1 MIPIR
6 YVEPVFRPPSEAES
20 LILPV
25 TDGCSWNK
33 CTFCEMYTAP
43 QKKFL
48 ARSEDEV
55 LESIRMTG
63 QRYGSEIRR
72 VFLADGD
79 ALVLPTRRLIAILEA
94 IRTYMPAVR
103 RISSY
108 CLPRNLRKRS
118 QSEIDELA
126 AAGLKM
132 VYVGAES
139 GDDEVLAAVDKG
151 ETFETTREALDKLGT
166 AGITRSV
173 MILNGLG
180 GKALSMQHAENSARL
195 ANATQPEYLATL
207 VVSFPQGEERFRA
220 GFPGWEP
227 LDQHELFV
235 EMERFLS
242 LLELKRT
249 VFRSDHASN
258 WLVLKGTLGAD
269 KERLLQQVRQAIAA
283 PKLPACA
290 RPGRGDFNCRSFGA
304 LAVVKVL
311 KTRPGRRA
319 LWRRAGRPFIL
330 LYFKFENVILP
341 W

>member
-43 QKKFL
+43 QKQFR
-48 ARSEDEV
+48 ARTEEEV
-55 LESIRMTG
+55 IESIRQTAE
-63 QRYGSEIRR
+63 RYGDQVRR

-79 ALVLPTRRLIAILEA
+79 ALVLPTRRLLVILEA

-108 CLPRNLRKRS
+108 CLPRNLLKKS
-118 QSEIDELA
+118 QEEINQLA

-139 GDDEVLAAVDKG
+139 GDDAVLTAVNKG
-151 ETFETTREALDKLGT
+151 ESFDSTRQALDKLGE

-180 GKALSMQHAENSARL
+180 GKVWTRQHAENSARL
-195 ANATQPEYLATL
+195 ANLTQPEFLATL
-207 VVSFPQGEERFRA
+207 VVSFPKGEERFRA
-220 GFPGWEP
+220 GFPDWEP
-227 LDQHELFV
+227 LDQHSLFV
-235 EMERFLS
+235 EMEQFLS
-242 LLELKRT
+242 ALDLRRT

-258 WLVLKGTLGAD
+258 WLVLKGTLGAE
-269 KERLLQQVRQAIAA
+269 KERLLAQVRQAIEQPDAA
-283 PKLPACA
+283 GLRPRWA
-290 RPGRGDFNCRSFGA
+290 RG
-304 LAVVKVL
+304 L
-311 KTRPGRRA
+311 
-319 LWRRAGRPFIL
+319 
-330 LYFKFENVILP
+330 
-341 W
+341 

>member
-6 YVEPVFRPPSEAES
+6 YVEPVFRPPSEAAS

-55 LESIRMTG
+55 LESIRLTG
-63 QRYGSEIRR
+63 QRYGGELRR

-79 ALVLPTRRLIAILEA
+79 ALVLPTRRLVTILEA
-94 IRTYMPAVR
+94 IKTHLPAVR
-103 RISSY
+103 RVSSY
-108 CLPRNLRKRS
+108 CLPRNLRKKS
-118 QSEIDELA
+118 QAEIDELA

-139 GDDEVLAAVDKG
+139 GDDQVLEAVDKG
-151 ETFETTREALDKLGT
+151 ETYATTCESLDKLGA
-166 AGITRSV
+166 AGIIRSV

-195 ANATQPEYLATL
+195 ANAMQPEYLSTL

-227 LDQHELFV
+227 LDQHALFV

-242 LLELKRT
+242 CLELKRT

-258 WLVLKGTLGAD
+258 WLELKGTLGAD
-269 KERLLQQVRQAIAA
+269 KERLLAQVRQAIAA
-283 PKLPACA
+283 PEAAHLRPAWA
-290 RPGRGDFNCRSFGA
+290 RG
-304 LAVVKVL
+304 L
-311 KTRPGRRA
+311 
-319 LWRRAGRPFIL
+319 
-330 LYFKFENVILP
+330 
-341 W
+341 

>member
-6 YVEPVFRPPSEAES
+6 YVEPVYRPPSEAES

-43 QKKFL
+43 QKKFR
-48 ARSEDEV
+48 ARDEAEV
-55 LESIRMTG
+55 LESIRATG
-63 QRYGSEIRR
+63 ERYGDDIRR

-79 ALVLPTRRLIAILEA
+79 ALVLPTRRLLTVLEA
-94 IRTYMPAVR
+94 IRAHLPAVR

-108 CLPRNLRKRS
+108 CLPRNLRKKS
-118 QSEIDELA
+118 QQEIDELA

-139 GDDEVLAAVDKG
+139 GDDAVLAAVDKG
-151 ETFETTREALDKLGT
+151 ETFETTVDALNKLGA

-180 GKALSMQHAENSARL
+180 GKALSRQHAENSARL

-207 VVSFPQGEERFRA
+207 VVSFPLGEQRLRA

-227 LDQHELFV
+227 LEQHELFV
-235 EMERFLS
+235 EMENFLS
-242 LLELKRT
+242 GLELKRT

-269 KERLLQQVRQAIAA
+269 KARMLAQVRQAIAGEA
-283 PKLPACA
+283 PLRPAWA
-290 RPGRGDFNCRSFGA
+290 RG
-304 LAVVKVL
+304 L
-311 KTRPGRRA
+311 
-319 LWRRAGRPFIL
+319 
-330 LYFKFENVILP
+330 
-341 W
+341 